1 MTLYDK
7 VYDLFHQWLNTTDED
22 FEEFCKW
29 ISNQNPIILNIT
41 GSSFSTN
48 STTPFTYTG
57 NVFVD
62 WGDNTG
68 LMEYTSGALSH
79 TYTSSGNYTAKIYG
93 NITNIDHG
101 CFAHCTGLTNII
113 RPDTVTSIGNMC
125 FQNCAT
131 LTSVTFPNTLTSIG
145 GICFWG
151 CPALTSITIP
161 YSVTNITFPCF
172 WACNNLTEIV
182 LEWNSSSEILT
193 YDDEWTRDCAS
204 FDHFLIPEGTTNL
217 YLDKEYPSNE
227 LIEQSNDSQLKQK
240 LKKLS
245 FFTHYPKEHTTLTIN
260 NVTEE
265 YPSKKEKWKEW
276 LEKERNAVVFTFTG
290 TTLTQYSSGSFSGID
305 MIINYGDGTIETTTG
320 TFDHTYSENGTYT
333 VKIYGITS
341 LGDYCFQDCTGLT
354 SITIPNS
361 VTSIGF
367 SCFFNCTGL
376 TSINIPNSVTSLGGS
391 CFSRCKK
398 LTSINIPNSVT
409 SIGGSCFYSS
419 GLTSITIPNS
429 VTSIGDSCFS
439 GCTGLTSITIPNT
452 ITKLGGNCF
461 NNCSSLTSI
470 NIPNSVTNLG
480 SYCFYNCT
488 RLRNINI
495 PSSITII
502 GSNCFKSCTGI
513 VSVTLNW
520 TNPTITYSNS
530 RLSGCTN
537 LTTIYIPHGTKSS
550 YTAKS
555 YPSAK
560 LVER

>member
-7 VYDLFHQWLNTTDED
+7 VYNLFHQWLSTTDED
-22 FEEFCKW
+22 FEEFCDW
-29 ISNQNPIILNIT
+29 VSNQDALILNIT
-41 GSSFSTN
+41 GSNFSSYSS
-48 STTPFTYTG
+48 STFTYTG
-57 NVFVD
+57 DIFVD
-62 WGDNTG
+62 WDDGNIIKYTG
-68 LMEYTSGALSH
+68 GQLNYTYA
-79 TYTSSGNYTAKIYG
+79 SSGNYTIKIYG
-93 NITNIDHG
+93 DITRINNYCFTMTTPLNYVIIPNNVTYLGNNCFDG
-101 CFAHCTGLTNII
+101 CNH
-113 RPDTVTSIGNMC
+113 
-125 FQNCAT
+125 
-131 LTSVTFPNTLTSIG
+131 
-145 GICFWG
+145 
-151 CPALTSITIP
+151 
-161 YSVTNITFPCF
+161 
-172 WACNNLTEIV
+172 LTEIV
-182 LEWNSSSEILT
+182 LKWENASSIIP
-193 YDDEWTRDCAS
+193 YDSTWLIDCSS
-204 FDHFLIPEGTTNL
+204 FDHFLIPNNTMEL
-217 YLDKEYPSNE
+217 YIAKGYPSNLLQE
-227 LIEQSNDSQLKQK
+227 KPSSNFQEESLSDSQLKQK

-245 FFTHYPKEHTTLTIN
+245 FFTHYPKKHETLTIN

-495 PSSITII
+495 PSSIRII